1 MAAASHDQGV
11 TVVLDNGAHTVKA
24 GFAGADDPQLVVPN
38 CCAKP
43 RKETY
48 RRLVGAQ
55 TADVNLVGDFAQL
68 HYARPFER
76 GYLVNWETQ
85 TAVWDQVFSADHL
98 AVDAGASTLFVTEP
112 AGNLPRF
119 KAEMDEVVFEYYGF
133 ASYARATPA

>member
-1 MAAASHDQGV
+1 MAFRLELRLGPGRAAAQH
-11 TVVLDNGAHTVKA
+11 H
-24 GFAGADDPQLVVPN
+24 
-38 CCAKP
+38 
-43 RKETY
+43 

-98 AVDAGASTLFVTEP
+98 AVDAGARASTRP
-112 AGNLPRF
+112 AGRTTR
-119 KAEMDEVVFEYYGF
+119 
-133 ASYARATPA
+133 ARNRMMIRSRARPS